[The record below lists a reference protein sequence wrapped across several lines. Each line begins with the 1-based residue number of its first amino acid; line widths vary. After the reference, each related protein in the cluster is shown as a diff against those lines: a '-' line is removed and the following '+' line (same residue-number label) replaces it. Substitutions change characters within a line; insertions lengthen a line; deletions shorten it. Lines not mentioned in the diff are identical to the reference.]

1 MPSGGLASLTLSAAR
16 AEVAPDGSAVRP
28 LLALEAG
35 SVAHFELPPGTVSRA
50 LTHRTVGEIWYILG
64 GRGEMWRKLD
74 AEEEIL
80 DLRAGLC
87 LALPAGSRFQFRCRG
102 VGPLSALGLTMPRW
116 PGPDEAQEVEG
127 PWTATV

>member
-1 MPSGGLASLTLSAAR
+1 MPSGGLASLMLSGAR
-16 AEVAPDGSAVRP
+16 AEMAPDGSAVRP

-50 LTHRTVGEIWYILG
+50 VTHRTVGEIWYILG

-74 AEEEIL
+74 AEEEVL

-102 VGPLSALGLTMPRW
+102 VEPLSALGLTMPRW